1 MAPIT
6 PSLFYPRD
14 DYAQERDEFNSV
26 GLIFAIAAMIIIGS
40 LIIYI
45 IAVRLP
51 LLPPPLARSCL
62 SRKTMGWLTSVNLND
77 RLSCW
82 NAFVDVERGLS
93 VILWRLLLLLR
104 LLPTLWEIR
113 SRSSQKILSCSPFM
127 RLLGLSRCI
136 LDLIGI
142 SGSFCGCV
150 AGLGL
155 CTN

>member
-1 MAPIT
+1 MASIT

-26 GLIFAIAAMIIIGS
+26 GLIFAIAAAIIIGS

-51 LLPPPLARSCL
+51 PPPWARSCL

-93 VILWRLLLLLR
+93 VIL
-104 LLPTLWEIR
+104 
-113 SRSSQKILSCSPFM
+113 
-127 RLLGLSRCI
+127 
-136 LDLIGI
+136 
-142 SGSFCGCV
+142 
-150 AGLGL
+150 
-155 CTN
+155 